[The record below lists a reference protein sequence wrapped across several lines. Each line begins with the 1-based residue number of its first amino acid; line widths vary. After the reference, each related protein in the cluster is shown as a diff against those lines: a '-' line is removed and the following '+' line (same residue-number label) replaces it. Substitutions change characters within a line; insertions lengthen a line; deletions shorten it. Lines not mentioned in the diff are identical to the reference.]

1 MSNKNTYMPGS
12 THHDQSQH
20 LEITLPGNVS
30 ADVLSQMISEYFNKS
45 TDATSAHTARRAK
58 AAPTA
63 EVEDAVEVDET
74 DETDVPPTCTTLEER
89 VSGVIRVLLN
99 EKLLVR
105 PSDYTWLMW
114 GIQYAEN
121 REVFKNSMDFVNF
134 LKGCQLEFVPSDD
147 TIRKYNRRFSL
158 SHKLDNLQF
167 DDEVTTAKRRQR
179 VAIIKRTIVL
189 MRESK

>member
-1 MSNKNTYMPGS
+1 
-12 THHDQSQH
+12 
-20 LEITLPGNVS
+20 
-30 ADVLSQMISEYFNKS
+30 MISEYFNKS
-45 TDATSAHTARRAK
+45 TDGTSAHTARGAH
-58 AAPTA
+58 TA
-63 EVEDAVEVDET
+63 RTADVEDAVEV

-89 VSGVIRVLLN
+89 VSGVIRILLN
-99 EKLLVR
+99 EKLLVK

-158 SHKLDNLQF
+158 SHNLDNLQF

>member
-45 TDATSAHTARRAK
+45 TDGTSAHTARGAH
-58 AAPTA
+58 TA
-63 EVEDAVEVDET
+63 RTADVEDAVEV

-99 EKLLVR
+99 EKLLVK

-114 GIQYAEN
+114 GIQYARIE
-121 REVFKNSMDFVNF
+121 KC
-134 LKGCQLEFVPSDD
+134 L
-147 TIRKYNRRFSL
+147 
-158 SHKLDNLQF
+158 
-167 DDEVTTAKRRQR
+167 
-179 VAIIKRTIVL
+179 RTRWIL
-189 MRESK
+189 